1 MNSSDTNASSIV
13 VSQTTTAH
21 DIYQY
26 LQEIKLLPTTVDP
39 ACIQLCTMSRS
50 PKVLRGLST
59 VGEYGLSA
67 LSHLWLHVTMLGG
80 SSEGKRNLHDP

>member
-1 MNSSDTNASSIV
+1 
-13 VSQTTTAH
+13 
-21 DIYQY
+21 
-26 LQEIKLLPTTVDP
+26 
-39 ACIQLCTMSRS
+39 MSRS

-67 LSHLWLHVTMLGG
+67 LSHLQLHVTMLGG